1 LRFLFTC
8 GGTAGHINPA
18 LGVAG
23 RIRQLMPDAEFLFVG
38 AKGNM
43 ETELVPREGYELKT
57 VRIEGFQ
64 RSFRPKM
71 ILKNFCTAF
80 LLVSSVAEAKVILR
94 EFQPDVAVGT
104 GGYVCY
110 PVLTAASAMHIPTAV
125 HESNAVPGLTTR
137 KLEGHVDRVMVGF
150 ESSREYYRHADKVTV
165 TGTPV
170 RVDFGRENR
179 ETARSKLGVGPDEP
193 MVLAMFGSL
202 GAGYMDDIMTALIGK
217 MGKNPPFRL
226 VWATGKQY
234 YPKVRAAMNAMGV
247 NSDRIDVRE
256 YIYDM
261 PRQMTAADVIIC
273 RSGASTIS
281 ELTYLGK
288 PAIIVPSPN
297 VVNHHQEK
305 NADVLARAGAAKVL
319 LEGHFGVD
327 EMYAGIRGLLA
338 DPTVRENMALA
349 SCRLGVADATDR
361 ITSLIMG
368 LAENSK
374 MG

>member
-1 LRFLFTC
+1 MRFLFTC

-57 VRIEGFQ
+57 VKIAGFQ
-64 RSFRPKM
+64 RSLRPKM
-71 ILKNFCTAF
+71 LWKNFHTAF
-80 LLVSSVAEAKVILR
+80 LLVSSVAEAKAILR
-94 EFQPDVAVGT
+94 DFRPDVAVGT

-137 KLEGHVDRVMVGF
+137 KLEGRVDRIMVGF
-150 ESSREYYRHADKVTV
+150 EESRKYYHHADKVTV

-170 RVDFGRENR
+170 RVDFGRESR
-179 ETARSKLGVGPDEP
+179 ETARSKLGVEQDEP
-193 MVLAMFGSL
+193 MAVAMFGSL
-202 GAGYMDDIMTALIGK
+202 GAGYMDEIMTGLLVK

-234 YPKVRAAMNAMGV
+234 YPKVRAAIAAMGV
-247 NSDRIDVRE
+247 GSDRIDVRE

-261 PRQMTAADVIIC
+261 PRQMAAADVVIC

-288 PAIIVPSPN
+288 PAVIVPSPN

-305 NADVLARAGAAKVL
+305 NADVLERAGAAKVL
-319 LEGHFGVD
+319 LEGQFGLD
-327 EMYAGIRGLLA
+327 ELYTAVWGLLD
-338 DPTVRENMALA
+338 DPAARKQMSHSSL
-349 SCRLGVADATDR
+349 SLGVHDATDR
-361 ITSLIMG
+361 IASLVLG
-368 LAENSK
+368 LAENSG
-374 MG
+374 MR